1 MTLPRGVLRP
11 SASFVCSLA
20 DGLAFPAGVGV
31 WARAAEAARPSVIN
45 NAAHKRPGGA
55 AFTGIP
61 RSALPIACPRGRA
74 TAVAFAGAG
83 HEMPERIQHTGP
95 AYASSHGIRHR
106 EAARRVQ
113 PLPVK
118 NDTTSDDCGVRIG
131 HG

>member
-11 SASFVCSLA
+11 IASFGCSFGA
-20 DGLAFPAGVGV
+20 GLVVPAGVGV
-31 WARAAEAARPSVIN
+31 WARAAEAASPRVIN

-61 RSALPIACPRGRA
+61 RSALRIACPRGRA

-95 AYASSHGIRHR
+95 TYASSNGIRHR
-106 EAARRVQ
+106 EAAR
-113 PLPVK
+113 
-118 NDTTSDDCGVRIG
+118 
-131 HG
+131 